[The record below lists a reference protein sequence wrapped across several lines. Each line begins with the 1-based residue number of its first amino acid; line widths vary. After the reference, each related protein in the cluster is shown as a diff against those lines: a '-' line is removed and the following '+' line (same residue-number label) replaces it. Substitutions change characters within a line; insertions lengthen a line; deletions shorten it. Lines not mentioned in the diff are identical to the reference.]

1 MVAAFKYP
9 APALTNDFVFVDAA
23 NAELDSAALQSAI
36 NNAAATRWG
45 ANIPAF
51 AEARVINV
59 GGTGDRD
66 DAAVFEYRTRVVGGV
81 SGYVWRWRDALPESD
96 TAVVDAELRF
106 TMADGDYRAKDG
118 YRYWSAASEAIRASV
133 PGERVISPTGVEYAL
148 SETRV
153 SPTSTG
159 DPDAFSGSLTSSW
172 VRLSNL
178 DVKRDLVLVNG
189 GGNAVDSAALL
200 TLITDVEADRWG
212 VDAAPDYAQAQCY
225 NVGGTGDYDTTP
237 VFELRRH
244 RIGGTV
250 TRVWT
255 LQSGTAAAAAAGGV
269 NGVDGKTILNGSGA
283 PANSLGTNGDFYL
296 DPAAS
301 VLYGPKAAGA
311 WPSGISL
318 KGAPGAPG
326 GAGGSLTT
334 GLTPN
339 NTGVDNATELESLIE
354 AGHSAITIPSG
365 VYHTS
370 DFVATLTGHLHLHLA
385 DGAVIR
391 TSDATAETDI
401 GIHINV
407 DNYNLTISGPGEI
420 DFDDRCKTGLVLYN
434 NGNNTSRVT
443 LNDGFTVRN
452 CRNGQNES
460 ASGNNSPKR
469 NHGIQIRGRNIV
481 RCDKVNV
488 RDITR
493 APLAGTPGSAGSV
506 GIAVYQD
513 SPDKYPVRVD
523 FIDCEIEN
531 VSTEALPASANNFDC
546 DGLLAITVSVNDN
559 GVLAP
564 VDGLVT
570 VRNLNCV
577 NVAGRG
583 VKLQVPRKD
592 IDGVRM
598 SFTKVWMIG
607 IGCMCVGDQ
616 LSAPGPM
623 KGLQLAI
630 DYDAVLAETGQNVF
644 GGEYRGMIASVG
656 TGRDYQ
662 RAHAPGPIFGCSA
675 EIRGTIPAGSGL
687 ECAVGSYNSVAL
699 TEPQVLTI
707 TDTKILKGPS
717 AGFVRGTRL
726 AASASL
732 TTKCTDCHADQIDMG
747 WLLTSTNAN
756 GENQRLI
763 LNGCTHEGATPCWGA
778 RYNSGGSPVVT
789 WVHVSGSN
797 NRGIKT
803 GIDVGSRTPEGD
815 ESGILLRV
823 EFALDPATTEHSTH
837 VNIETTGNRGA
848 GLPSNFGYRL
858 DVINGTKTW
867 VVADYVR

>member
-9 APALTNDFVFVDAA
+9 TPALSNDFVFVDAA
-23 NAELDSAALQSAI
+23 GAELDSAALQAAI
-36 NNAAATRWG
+36 NNAAAARWG

-51 AEARVINV
+51 AEARVVNV

-66 DAAVFEYRTRVVGGV
+66 DAAVFEYRTRVVNGV
-81 SGYVWRWRDALPESD
+81 SAYVWRWRDALSDSD
-96 TAVVDAELRF
+96 TSVVDAELRF
-106 TMADGDYRAKDG
+106 SMADGEYRAKDG
-118 YRYWSAASEAIRASV
+118 YRYWALASEQIRASV
-133 PGERVISPTGVEYAL
+133 PGERTISPTGIEYEL
-148 SETRV
+148 SKTRTD
-153 SPTSTG
+153 PNNEG

-178 DVKRDLVLVNG
+178 DVTRDMVLVNG
-189 GGNAVDSAALL
+189 GGNAVDSSALL

-212 VDAAPDYAQAQCY
+212 VDSAPDYAQAQCY

-237 VFELRRH
+237 VFELRRQ

-250 TRVWT
+250 TRAWT
-255 LQSGTAAAAAAGGV
+255 LQGAAGVAV
-269 NGVDGKTILNGSGA
+269 NGVDGRTILNGSGA
-283 PANSLGTNGDFYL
+283 PADSLGADGDFYL

-301 VLYGPKAAGA
+301 ILYGPKAAGD
-311 WPSGISL
+311 WPAGISL

-334 GLTPN
+334 GLTAD
-339 NTGVDNATELESLIE
+339 NTGVDNASELKSLIE

-370 DFVATLTGHLHLHLA
+370 DFLATLTGHLHLHLA

-391 TSDATAETDI
+391 TSDATANTEI

-434 NGNNTSRVT
+434 NGTNTSRVT
-443 LNDGFTVRN
+443 LNDDFTVRN
-452 CRNGQNES
+452 CRNSTNES

-493 APLAGTPGSAGSV
+493 ATLAGSPGSAGSV

-513 SPDKYPVRVD
+513 SPDKYPIRVD

-531 VSTEALPASANNFDC
+531 VSTSAPPGHVNNFDC
-546 DGLLAITVSVNDN
+546 DGLLAITVPTADD
-559 GVLAP
+559 GVLASL
-564 VDGLVT
+564 DGLVT
-570 VRNLNCV
+570 VRNLNCI

-598 SFTKVWMIG
+598 SFTAVWMIG

-630 DYDAVLAETGQNVF
+630 DYDAVLAATGQNVF

-656 TGRDYQ
+656 TGQDYE
-662 RAHAPGPIFGCSA
+662 RAHAPGHISGCSA
-675 EIRGTIPAGSGL
+675 EIKGTIPAGSGL

-707 TDTKILKGPS
+707 SDTKILKGPS

-726 AASASL
+726 ASSATL

-747 WLLTSTNAN
+747 WLLTSTNSN
-756 GENQRLI
+756 GENVRLI

-778 RYNSGGSPVVT
+778 RYNNSGSPVVT

-815 ESGILLRV
+815 ESGILLRIG
-823 EFALDPATTEHSTH
+823 FALDATATEHSTH
-837 VNIETTGNRGA
+837 VNIETTGNRGG

-858 DVINGTKTW
+858 DDINGTKTW
-867 VVADYVR
+867 VVTDYVR